1 MKKNIVNI
9 LDLCK
14 SSKDR
19 VIKPSNHA
27 AVQILSQLNEIGDF
41 IDNNIK
47 YDKEKY
53 QIKISRGAGFFPRNP
68 WIAILRNGCN
78 VSESLSVCLCF
89 SKNGNG
95 CVLGTMYFAKSHN
108 KNFKTVERKKTNNDF
123 IDISGSNLKTMHNN
137 HKYINPMEIP
147 YSDIDE
153 KKIKAYYK
161 KSIELLEQL
170 DLLRSKR

>member
-1 MKKNIVNI
+1 MKKNIENI
-9 LDLCK
+9 LNLCK

-27 AVQILSQLNEIGDF
+27 AVQILSQLNDIHDY
-41 IDNNIK
+41 IDNYVK

-78 VSESLSVCLCF
+78 VSENLSVCLCF

-95 CVLGTMYFAKSHN
+95 CVLGAMYFAKSQN
-108 KNFKTVERKKTNNDF
+108 KYFKTVERKKLNNDF

-147 YSDIDE
+147 FSEIDE
-153 KKIKAYYK
+153 KKIKAHFK
-161 KSIELLEQL
+161 KSIELIEQL
-170 DLLRSKR
+170 DLLRNKK